1 MKRLNLF
8 LIQVFFLIFLTHFSH
23 AQRYATAVG
32 LRLGNNDYSRTV
44 GISAQHR
51 IMQQLTL
58 EGIIQSDF
66 SRNTT
71 AHLLLKRHRPIISKR
86 FNYFYGAGLSV
97 GSEES
102 YLKQDTNNEIIHT
115 YGNSTKGV
123 DLIGG
128 IEMTVAGAV
137 LSLDYKP
144 NINISGREEFYRGQI
159 GISAR
164 MVIDKGKKQ
173 DKKWRKKKRAKRKA
187 NREPLGS
194 KLKNT
199 FHIGAK

>member
-1 MKRLNLF
+1 MKRFNLF
-8 LIQVFFLIFLTHFSH
+8 LLQVSFFIFLSHFSY

-44 GISAQHR
+44 GITAQHR
-51 IMQQLTL
+51 IMQQLTF
-58 EGIIQSDF
+58 EGIVQSDF

-86 FNYFYGAGLSV
+86 FNYFYGGGISL

-102 YLKQDTNNEIIHT
+102 YIKKDANNEILHT
-115 YGNSTKGV
+115 YGNSTMGV

-128 IEMTVAGAV
+128 IEMTLAGAV

-164 MVIDKGKKQ
+164 MVIDNGKKQ
-173 DKKWRKKKRAKRKA
+173 DKKWRQKKRAKRKA
-187 NREPLGS
+187 NREPLGN

-199 FHIGAK
+199 LNGKAK

>member
-1 MKRLNLF
+1 M
-8 LIQVFFLIFLTHFSH
+8 I
-23 AQRYATAVG
+23 
-32 LRLGNNDYSRTV
+32 

-58 EGIIQSDF
+58 EGIVQSDF
-66 SRNTT
+66 NRNTS
-71 AHLLLKRHRPIISKR
+71 AHLLMKMHRPIISKR
-86 FNYFYGAGLSV
+86 FNYFYGGGLSL

-102 YLKQDTNNEIIHT
+102 FRKQEANNEIIHT
-115 YGNSTKGV
+115 YGNATMGV

-128 IEMTVAGAV
+128 IEMTFAGAV

-144 NINISGREEFYRGQI
+144 NINISGREEFFRGQI

-164 MVIDKGKKQ
+164 MVLDKGKEQNKR
-173 DKKWRKKKRAKRKA
+173 WRQKKREKRKA
-187 NREPLGS
+187 NREPLGV

-199 FHIGAK
+199 FQVKAN